1 MAGDKGGIEQVL
13 YRLLDYGARHDVDKD
28 SLLIMLGLVN
38 LMGLVN
44 VLNRHGAGSS
54 STGNNMQSLLTPLI
68 ALAAAG
74 MGGPGK
80 AGQFNP
86 AALLSLLGGMQGSGQ
101 GDLAGLLG
109 LLGPLMGM
117 GARGWEP
124 GKTAGEIN
132 QSKGKNAPVQREIN
146 LDQKKNHQSQSNK
159 GHAKKEDAARE
170 KEKGSGKEIRPGA
183 GEILEWKFGT

>member
-1 MAGDKGGIEQVL
+1 MAGDKSGIEQVL

-54 STGNNMQSLLTPLI
+54 STGNNMKSLLTPLI

-74 MGGPGK
+74 MGGAGK
-80 AGQFNP
+80 PGQFNP
-86 AALLSLLGGMQGSGQ
+86 AALLSLISAMQGSGQ

-117 GARGWEP
+117 GARDGEP

-132 QSKGKNAPVQREIN
+132 HSKHINAPVQREIN
-146 LDQKKNHQSQSNK
+146 LDLKKNHQSQSNE
-159 GHAKKEDAARE
+159 GHAKKEVAARE
-170 KEKGSGKEIRPGA
+170 QEKGNNKETRPGA
-183 GEILEWKFGT
+183 GKILEWKFGT